1 MDKKDE
7 QTVETP
13 RKKANK
19 AVHTAAL
26 GAATIA
32 ATPIPFADAVAL
44 MPLQTTMIVQIYR
57 AYGKKV
63 SKGMVQGVLKATFAT
78 TLGRS
83 LAGNLFK
90 LVPGAGSI
98 LGGAISAGVAVSV
111 TEAIGQVL
119 IKEFEDGDSVDLE
132 TLSSVI
138 LTAVSLVTNKKRK

>member
-13 RKKANK
+13 KQKANK

-26 GAATIA
+26 GAATVA

-44 MPLQTTMIVQIYR
+44 MPIQTAMIVQIYR

-63 SKGMVQGVLKATFAT
+63 SKGMVQGVLKSTFAT

-119 IKEFEDGDSVDLE
+119 IKEFEDGNATDLE
-132 TLSSVI
+132 SLSSII
-138 LTAVSLVTNKKRK
+138 LTAIAIATKKK

>member
-57 AYGKKV
+57 AYGKKI

-111 TEAIGQVL
+111 TETIGQVL